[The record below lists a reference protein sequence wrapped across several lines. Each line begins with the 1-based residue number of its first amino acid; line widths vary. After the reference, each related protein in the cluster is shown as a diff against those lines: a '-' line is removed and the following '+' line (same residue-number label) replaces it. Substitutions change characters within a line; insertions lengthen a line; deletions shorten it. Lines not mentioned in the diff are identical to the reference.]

1 MGGGGQERTKRHSQ
15 EKVLRAFLDHVTGSV
30 PAVKPG
36 GPPPPAGGEPGR
48 SPLPTPS
55 QPADSGSAAHPS
67 SPPGSRGVATRYSV
81 SPPEKAAVDR
91 RPPSSP
97 TTDRHR
103 VVASS
108 PPGPAARS
116 EVGSAPT
123 EIRPSPHAGLT
134 PPGSVP
140 AVRAGARGR
149 SDAAPALSASK
160 VSSRADASELLGGKY
175 RLVRILGRGGVGE
188 VWEAIHDVI
197 GLRVAVKLIR
207 YEYAGNPE
215 LNARFIQ
222 EARAAA
228 AVGHPGI
235 VQVHD
240 VGTSP
245 DGRAYL
251 VLEFLEGEDF
261 EKVLARRQQLSVG
274 ETADVL
280 VDVLDALA
288 AAHAKGILHRHEAG
302 ERLPGARRKGARVV
316 VARLRHRAL
325 GGRDRDGDV
334 ADAARRGD
342 GYALL

>member
-1 MGGGGQERTKRHSQ
+1 M
-15 EKVLRAFLDHVTGSV
+15 
-30 PAVKPG
+30 
-36 GPPPPAGGEPGR
+36 
-48 SPLPTPS
+48 
-55 QPADSGSAAHPS
+55 
-67 SPPGSRGVATRYSV
+67 
-81 SPPEKAAVDR
+81 
-91 RPPSSP
+91 
-97 TTDRHR
+97 
-103 VVASS
+103 VASS

-245 DGRAYL
+245 DGRVYL
-251 VLEFLEGEDF
+251 VLEFVEGEDF
-261 EKVLARRQQLSVG
+261 GTVLARRQQLSVG

-288 AAHAKGILHRHEAG
+288 AAHAKGILHRDMKPENVF
-302 ERLPGARRKGARVV
+302 LVPGRRGARVV
-316 VARLRHRAL
+316 KLLDFGIARLADETGTGMWLTWPGAVMGTPYYVARA
-325 GGRDRDGDV
+325 G
-334 ADAARRGD
+334 ARRCGWD
-342 GYALL
+342 AGVDIYAVG